1 MFEQFLRK
9 THNNGTH
16 IHDRIDTSNE
26 LTNFVEEL
34 EDAASCLVGDD
45 GLAFHVITLGSI
57 AGCDVILGHDQ
68 DVTGTL
74 REFVDDLGLS
84 LVQLITL

>member
-34 EDAASCLVGDD
+34 EDIWRLACVGDVHLPRFD
-45 GLAFHVITLGSI
+45 S
-57 AGCDVILGHDQ
+57 
-68 DVTGTL
+68 
-74 REFVDDLGLS
+74 R
-84 LVQLITL
+84 LIKLNKTIVEDRNLERQ